1 MIIVKQGEGNI
12 VTNDKNTLMSR
23 LLELGGRAPFFSG
36 NRGSYILL
44 GYRLQR
50 GDTIPWITQVA
61 KVEAGGVSYLK
72 KVITLKCKCGL
83 IYIFVY
89 VFLNSPNRSFVHA
102 FLVLKTSLEQ
112 CCTKCLFNVFCTLWM
127 SKRRL
132 KNVFCLRF
140 FYMRYTIKIRK

>member
-1 MIIVKQGEGNI
+1 MLLSLTAGKIVIIVKQGEGNI
-12 VTNDKNTLMSR
+12 VTDDKNTLMSR

-72 KVITLKCKCGL
+72 KVITLKCKYYKL
-83 IYIFVY
+83 FKIIFEIICHD
-89 VFLNSPNRSFVHA
+89 R
-102 FLVLKTSLEQ
+102 
-112 CCTKCLFNVFCTLWM
+112 
-127 SKRRL
+127 
-132 KNVFCLRF
+132 
-140 FYMRYTIKIRK
+140 